1 MNGRRMYA
9 TSASSNILA
18 MDDMDMMHSVR
29 KDDAVSEVIGAVL
42 LISIVVIAVSII
54 GVVLWSQ
61 PPPQKIPSLSVSIS
75 NSSCNVTL
83 IHGGG
88 DTVENT
94 YIALLVDGIDHTNS
108 FIKPGTGVPW
118 TSWENGETLEYAPS
132 YTCLLTPQ
140 RVDIVYHAGTS
151 RTILTSGYFG
161 DLFTTGGAA
170 RPPGAPMSPDFT
182 GTPLA
187 GFVPFDVQF
196 TGTSTGSPIAWSWDF
211 GDGGTS
217 SDQNPLHT
225 YSGAQSYTVSL
236 TVHNG
241 SGSSIKT
248 KTNYIAGYRP
258 LIAEFTSDTQS
269 GIRPL
274 AVQFTDAS
282 LGSPVSWSWV
292 FGDGGTSTVQSPP
305 FTYLRHGRYS
315 VSLTVTNA
323 TTGINSTTK
332 TNYITVN
339 PSPPWYCGWGYRKNI
354 TIDHT
359 KVPADQNNFPVLISF
374 TDSNLSAQAQTS
386 GYDILFT
393 SSDGTT
399 KLSHEIE
406 AYTSGALVAWVKVPS
421 LSSAANTTLYMYYG
435 CATAS
440 DQQNKNGVWDTGFK
454 GVWHLKENPSTAGA
468 GGIKDSTANV
478 HDGTDTG
485 GMTSTNQVP
494 GKIGGSLSFNNNA
507 YYINFGD
514 VADFDFGTSNY
525 TASLW
530 VKGQGTTQPFVTK
543 SNYNGPYTGVY
554 FYKSASQNQ
563 YVYYTGSYLLSGED
577 GADGI
582 WHNLAVVREGTGANQ
597 LKLYLDGSQVA
608 TDTDA
613 RNLANDRS
621 FMIHR
626 WHDTAS
632 SNSDAVID
640 EVRMSNTARS
650 ANWIR
655 TEYNNQNSPSTFHY
669 ITGQEEWTC

>member
-1 MNGRRMYA
+1 MYA

-18 MDDMDMMHSVR
+18 MDDMDMMHSAR

-42 LISIVVIAVSII
+42 LIAIVVIAVSII

-94 YIALLVDGIDHTNS
+94 YIALLVDGIDRTNT
-108 FIKPGTGVPW
+108 FIRQDTGAPW
-118 TSWENGETLEYAPS
+118 TSWGNGETLQYAPS

-140 RVDIVYHAGTS
+140 RVDIIYYTGTS

-217 SDQNPLHT
+217 ALQNPVHT
-225 YSGAQSYTVSL
+225 YSGEQLYTVSL
-236 TVHNG
+236 TVNNG

-292 FGDGGTSTVQSPP
+292 FGDGGTSTVQSLP

-359 KVPADQNNFPVLISF
+359 KVPADQTDFPVLISF

-406 AYTSGALVAWVKVPS
+406 AYTSGTLVAWVKVPS
-421 LSSAANTTLYMYYG
+421 LSSAANTTLFMYYG

-454 GVWHLKENPSTAGA
+454 GVWHLNQGTGVTAVDSTSNANSATPVDNPAASTGRIGGALTFSYPDRLTIPAAASLDLTTYSNWTMSAWVKPTSYTSLKWPIIYSYGSYRASMGLTVQQGTDGLIENWINDATLRQSTNPVTLNAWNYVTITRTATTTSFYLNGNADGSSGVTTVTTAGQPS
-468 GGIKDSTANV
+468 GI
-478 HDGTDTG
+478 
-485 GMTSTNQVP
+485 
-494 GKIGGSLSFNNNA
+494 GSDPNGA
-507 YYINFGD
+507 
-514 VADFDFGTSNY
+514 FDLTE
-525 TASLW
+525 
-530 VKGQGTTQPFVTK
+530 
-543 SNYNGPYTGVY
+543 
-554 FYKSASQNQ
+554 Q
-563 YVYYTGSYLLSGED
+563 YLGL
-577 GADGI
+577 
-582 WHNLAVVREGTGANQ
+582 
-597 LKLYLDGSQVA
+597 
-608 TDTDA
+608 
-613 RNLANDRS
+613 
-621 FMIHR
+621 
-626 WHDTAS
+626 
-632 SNSDAVID
+632 ID
-640 EVRMSNTARS
+640 EVRLSASSTPSGARS
-650 ANWIR
+650 GDWIV
-655 TEYNNQNSPSTFHY
+655 TEYRNQNSPSTFHY